1 MHAVITLTT
10 DFGHEDAYVGVM
22 KGVIISVNPHAR
34 IIDICHHIEPQN
46 VGQAAFVLGTAYPY
60 FPTNAIHVAV
70 VDPGVGTARR
80 AIILKTEQG
89 LFVGPDN
96 GVLSYVLRRTS
107 PQSHSGEA
115 SLVPVPSGWEVYA
128 ITNPRYWR
136 HPVSA
141 SFHGRDIF
149 APVAAHLSL
158 GVPCGSFGE
167 AIEAIH
173 AIALPA
179 PRRTAGQVAGRILH
193 IDHFGNVITNIRE
206 EDLPEGRWRIEVQ
219 GRRIE
224 SLSGSYE
231 AIEEIGAMTGS
242 SGYLEIAARGK
253 SAAGVLGLR
262 IGDEVIVAA
271 YRTA

>member
-10 DFGHEDAYVGVM
+10 DFGHEDAYVGVI
-22 KGVIISVNPHAR
+22 KGVIIGLNPHAR
-34 IIDICHHIEPQN
+34 IIDICHHIQPQN

-60 FPTNAIHVAV
+60 FPAGTIHAAV
-70 VDPGVGTARR
+70 VDPGVGTTRR
-80 AIILKTEQG
+80 AIILKTAQG

-96 GVLSYVLRRTS
+96 GVLSYVLHRA
-107 PQSHSGEA
+107 SHESYSGDA
-115 SLVPVPSGWEVYA
+115 SLVPVPSGFEAYA

-136 HPVSA
+136 HPVSR

-167 AIEAIH
+167 AIDAIH
-173 AIALPA
+173 AIAVPA
-179 PRRTAGQVAGRILH
+179 PRRSAGEVAGRVLH

-206 EDLPEGRWRIEVQ
+206 ADLPGGRWRIEVQ
-219 GRRIE
+219 GRRME
-224 SLSGSYE
+224 SLSDSYE
-231 AIEEIGAMTGS
+231 AMDEVGAMIGS

-253 SAAGVLGLR
+253 SAAGELGLR

-271 YRTA
+271 SQTA